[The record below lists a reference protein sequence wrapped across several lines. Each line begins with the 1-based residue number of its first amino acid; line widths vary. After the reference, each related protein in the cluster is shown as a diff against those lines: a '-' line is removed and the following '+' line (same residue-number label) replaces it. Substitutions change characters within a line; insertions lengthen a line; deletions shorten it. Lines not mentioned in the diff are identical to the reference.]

1 MDPRGAVRDWNEE
14 YQSCRDLVIADPQQ
28 HAMRAR
34 TLHRIYVEFVEAAAR
49 AACAIV
55 DGDILPLNPNE
66 PERSQIYLY
75 NNIFLNFAFDSR
87 DIYDDCG
94 GDATAHRMMKH
105 DVRGHAAL
113 RYSASLPSVI
123 SVFPNE
129 I

>member
-1 MDPRGAVRDWNEE
+1 
-14 YQSCRDLVIADPQQ
+14 
-28 HAMRAR
+28 MRAR
-34 TLHRIYVEFVEAAAR
+34 TLNRIYVDFVDAATK

-113 RYSASLPSVI
+113 SAAQVWVEWMDGCRVTLQR
-123 SVFPNE
+123 
-129 I
+129 